1 MRIPRALLIF
11 AETTQEVNASARPD
25 CKTLHST
32 PALLSLYFHC
42 SLLNTMATPKDDVAH
57 LEKAPEATP
66 ETSSDNVEEALDDDP
81 VYTRAEQRKIIHR
94 VDRRLISVAGII
106 YMNSLM
112 DRSNLPNAMIAGM
125 DVDLGLRGNSRYVS
139 MKTAFAALVLL
150 SAEANPLLSLSLPWC
165 SSSRTHSSSLPPRFS
180 HGSLV
185 RGFSCR
191 PSVWPGESS

>member
-1 MRIPRALLIF
+1 M
-11 AETTQEVNASARPD
+11 TT
-25 CKTLHST
+25 L
-32 PALLSLYFHC
+32 
-42 SLLNTMATPKDDVAH
+42 KDDAVH
-57 LEKAPEATP
+57 LEKAPDATTP

-139 MKTAFAALVLL
+139 IKTISAA
-150 SAEANPLLSLSLPWC
+150 SFPSRC
-165 SSSRTHSSSLPPRFS
+165 S
-180 HGSLV
+180 G
-185 RGFSCR
+185 
-191 PSVWPGESS
+191 

>member
-1 MRIPRALLIF
+1 M
-11 AETTQEVNASARPD
+11 T
-25 CKTLHST
+25 
-32 PALLSLYFHC
+32 
-42 SLLNTMATPKDDVAH
+42 TPKDDVVH
-57 LEKAPEATP
+57 LEKAPDATP

-139 MKTAFAALVLL
+139 M
-150 SAEANPLLSLSLPWC
+150 LP
-165 SSSRTHSSSLPPRFS
+165 HPF
-180 HGSLV
+180 SLV
-185 RGFSCR
+185 FRLICY
-191 PSVWPGESS
+191 SVYHCPGILHHVHIFPASRHASHA